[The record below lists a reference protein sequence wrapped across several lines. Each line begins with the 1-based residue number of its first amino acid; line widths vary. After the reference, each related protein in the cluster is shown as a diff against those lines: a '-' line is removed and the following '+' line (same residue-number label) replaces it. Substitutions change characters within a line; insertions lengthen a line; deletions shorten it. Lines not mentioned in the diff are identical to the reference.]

1 MLWRPSPASS
11 PGQVSQTGGAP
22 IGLPDG
28 GSHRKRRV
36 YRKEIP
42 LYREY
47 QPCAYG
53 GGGSRLYPASKKNA
67 SAGPAP
73 CIRLHTSG
81 WQSVRYSDAG
91 EPSGTGGQPA
101 LQVLVREGL
110 TDVCVV
116 VTRYF
121 GGVLLGAGGLTRA
134 YARGAK
140 VAVDAAASRSCGSA
154 VYTQCAAPMRSISAC
169 YPCWNRR
176 HAQSVRAC
184 LPMKSPSRS
193 PCARRIRREYW
204 KSSRKP
210 APGTASVTYQCEKY
224 VKYKKQT
231 A

>member
-1 MLWRPSPASS
+1 MDYQTADRTASGEFTEKKSRFIGSISPVRTEAEAVAFIQ
-11 PGQVSQTGGAP
+11 QVKKTHPQARHHVYAY
-22 IGLPDG
+22 ILRDG
-28 GSHRKRRV
+28 NLS
-36 YRKEIP
+36 
-42 LYREY
+42 
-47 QPCAYG
+47 
-53 GGGSRLYPASKKNA
+53 
-67 SAGPAP
+67 
-73 CIRLHTSG
+73 
-81 WQSVRYSDAG
+81 RYSDAG

-210 APGTASVTYQCEKY
+210 APVRLP
-224 VKYKKQT
+224 
-231 A
+231 